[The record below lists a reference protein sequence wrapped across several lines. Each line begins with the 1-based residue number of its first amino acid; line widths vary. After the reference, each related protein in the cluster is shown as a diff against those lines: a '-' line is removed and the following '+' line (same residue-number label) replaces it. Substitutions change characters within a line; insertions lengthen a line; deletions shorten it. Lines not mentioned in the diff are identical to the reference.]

1 MPFTHTI
8 EANPD
13 YGFVTIQVPA
23 NETLRVEASS
33 MAYMSPNMTM
43 KTRLGGGLGRFL
55 TGESLFINEFTATGA
70 PGEIG
75 IAPAMPGSV
84 QHLPLE
90 NQTVYLEKSAFLA
103 SSMSVQ
109 TESKWQGM
117 IRGLFSGESLFLIKC
132 SGTGDL
138 WFNTY
143 GAIIP
148 IDVKGDYVVDT
159 GYIAGFTEGLDYKV
173 SKLGGLK
180 SLFFSGE
187 GFVCRFSGEGRV
199 WIQTRQ
205 LPPFLSWINPF
216 RPVKSN

>member
-1 MPFTHTI
+1 MLFTHTI
-8 EANPD
+8 EGNPD
-13 YGFVTIQVPA
+13 YGFVTVQVPA

-33 MAYMSPNMTM
+33 MAYMTSNMTM
-43 KTRLGGGLGRFL
+43 KTKLGGGLSRFI
-55 TGESLFINEFTATGA
+55 TGESLFINEFTATHA
-70 PGEIG
+70 AGEIG
-75 IAPAMPGSV
+75 LAPSMPGSI
-84 QHLPLE
+84 QHLALE

-103 SSMSVQ
+103 STMGIQ

-117 IRGLFSGESLFLIKC
+117 VKGFFSGESLFMIKC

-148 IDVKGDYVVDT
+148 IDVKDEYVVDT
-159 GYIAGFTEGLDYKV
+159 GYIAAFTEGLDYRV
-173 SKLGGLK
+173 SRIGGFK

-187 GFVCRFSGEGRV
+187 GFVCRFTGTGRV

-205 LPPFLSWINPF
+205 LMPFLHWINPF
-216 RPVKSN
+216 RPTKNN

>member
-8 EANPD
+8 EGNPD
-13 YGFVTIQVPA
+13 YAFVTVQVPA

-33 MAYMSPNMTM
+33 MAYMTPNMTM
-43 KTRLGGGLGRFL
+43 KTKLGGGLGRFL
-55 TGESLFINEFTATGA
+55 TGESLFINEFTATNA

-75 IAPAMPGSV
+75 LAPSMPGSI
-84 QHLPLE
+84 QYLRLE

-103 SSMSVQ
+103 ASTGIL

-117 IRGLFSGESLFLIKC
+117 VKGFFSGESLFMIKC

-148 IDVKGDYVVDT
+148 VDVKNEYVVDT
-159 GYIAGFTEGLDYKV
+159 GYIAAFTEGLDYRV
-173 SKLGGLK
+173 SRIGGFK

-187 GFVCRFSGEGRV
+187 GFVCRFTGEGKV

-205 LPPFLSWINPF
+205 LMPFLSWINPF
-216 RPVKSN
+216 RPTKNN